1 MPGTASSASSPLGL
15 KPAQFEDL
23 DHFRLRVSG
32 ALSPHTL
39 RKASEERFA
48 ARFWAADVGRLGVI
62 RFRSGAALEAEIP
75 EQLEYFDF
83 IIAQAGSA
91 VVRMHGVEYGVRP
104 EHCGVLLPPN
114 SRVEMRLGYDFDQL
128 HLRVSPATL
137 LTQAERLL
145 GRSLGREIVFE
156 TERIDLLGGGAAWT
170 KALAGIADDGMNGV
184 GAAPHPLLVR
194 RWEELLLSG
203 ILLGLPHSASM
214 LLDGKVLRLPLR
226 VLRLAVGFIE
236 ANLGEALSVG
246 VIADAVDASARS
258 LQRGFREHLGTT
270 PMAFVEGRRLAAVRD
285 ELLRGG
291 QVSIGDVAHRWGFAH
306 LSRFAAKYAQRYG
319 ELPSETLRGVL
330 RA

>member
-1 MPGTASSASSPLGL
+1 MPGAASSASSPLGL

-137 LTQAERLL
+137 LAQAERLL